1 MKNILSCF
9 LTLFLFF
16 TKPGYSRPI
25 SYPGG
30 WTIMQKND
38 FNRHS
43 FHLHFSPSPKYSI
56 GYRAEYWRSKEWQLH
71 STQIN
76 YLIKRINTP
85 KSQANFYFKSGVG
98 LAYSDY
104 KNIESKVEPNLFS
117 GFSFDWE
124 DRQYFM
130 SYSNRMNYNSSIDKF
145 FMQSA
150 RIGFSP
156 IPKKYGDLHTWLMLQ
171 VDNMPRSRN
180 NLMYTPLIRIF
191 KGDYLTEAGI
201 NNNLEFTFNFVKRF

>member
-1 MKNILSCF
+1 MI
-9 LTLFLFF
+9 
-16 TKPGYSRPI
+16 I
-25 SYPGG
+25 
-30 WTIMQKND
+30 
-38 FNRHS
+38 
-43 FHLHFSPSPKYSI
+43 
-56 GYRAEYWRSKEWQLH
+56 